1 MFKPTSVIRH
11 KLLQQLG
18 EIYSSRCSARDV
30 IAPKDLL
37 HEEFVRGYQT
47 VGLVSVLAWIRGG
60 LVDVL
65 VLMIILCV
73 CVCVCVCERE
83 RGRERGRERE
93 RKNGWYVRFSRRTAG
108 LGVPVWEHR

>member
-37 HEEFVRGYQT
+37 HEGFVRGYQT
-47 VGLVSVLAWIRGG
+47 VGLVSVLAWIRGV

-73 CVCVCVCERE
+73 CVCV
-83 RGRERGRERE
+83 
-93 RKNGWYVRFSRRTAG
+93 
-108 LGVPVWEHR
+108 

>member
-37 HEEFVRGYQT
+37 HEGFVRGYQT

-73 CVCVCVCERE
+73 CVCVCVCVWVCVCV
-83 RGRERGRERE
+83 RERE

-108 LGVPVWEHR
+108 LGIPVWEHR